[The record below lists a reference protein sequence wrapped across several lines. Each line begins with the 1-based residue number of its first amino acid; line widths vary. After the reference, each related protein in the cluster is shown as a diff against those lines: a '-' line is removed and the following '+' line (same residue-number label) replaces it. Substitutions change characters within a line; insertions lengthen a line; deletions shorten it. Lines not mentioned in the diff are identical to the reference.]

1 MLVSDALKKKGTDV
15 VTTDPETPVGDITRI
30 LKGKGVGA
38 LVVIGETGAVAG
50 IISERDIVHGI
61 AMHGSHAMDLPVWEL
76 MTDKV
81 VTCKRNDTINEALQ
95 QMVDNAC
102 RHLPVVEDG
111 ELKGLVSISDVVKLR
126 LRELQSMIAES
137 KGSEP
142 HEDEDHWPVKD

>member
-15 VTTDPETPVGDITRI
+15 VTTEPETPVADITRI
-30 LKGKGVGA
+30 LKGKGIGA
-38 LVVIGETGAVAG
+38 IVVMGETGAVAG

-61 AMHGSHAMDLPVWEL
+61 AMHGNQALDMPVWEL

-95 QMVDNAC
+95 QMIDNAC

-111 ELKGLVSISDVVKLR
+111 RLVAMLSRRDFYGVEKAR
-126 LRELQSMIAES
+126 L
-137 KGSEP
+137 
-142 HEDEDHWPVKD
+142 DEETALWERMG